1 MSELPS
7 NLSAPGNAA
16 GEQEHPAGTR
26 SVARE
31 EFEASSAAATQEEV
45 PAGGASAIP
54 GSQPICVICQS
65 PLAPEDSTTVCP
77 SCQAPYHEDCWH
89 ENGGC
94 GVYGCSQVP
103 EIEARRS
110 IEIPV
115 SYWGQEHKPCPACG
129 QEILAAAVR
138 CRHCGATFASAQPQD
153 ATAFQQRAALEQ
165 RLPRLRNQVVW
176 MFICSVLPF
185 SAPIGGIWALVFYP
199 SHKQEL
205 QALPSIYPALCKI
218 AMVVGL
224 GQTILLAIMGVLYGL
239 KSGI

>member
-1 MSELPS
+1 MSDIPS
-7 NLSAPGNAA
+7 K
-16 GEQEHPAGTR
+16 
-26 SVARE
+26 
-31 EFEASSAAATQEEV
+31 FSAADQRPAEEV
-45 PAGGASAIP
+45 PPGGTDDLLGQAAGGSGACAIQEGVSAEGAPASA
-54 GSQPICVICQS
+54 GAQPICAICQS
-65 PLAPEDSTTVCP
+65 PLAPEDSRMVCP

-94 GVYGCSQVP
+94 GIYGCSQVP
-103 EIEARRS
+103 EVEPRRS

-153 ATAFQQRAALEQ
+153 ANTFQQRTALEQ

-199 SHKQEL
+199 SYKQEF
-205 QALPSIYPALCKI
+205 QALPSIYTALCKI

-224 GQTILLAIMGVLYGL
+224 GQTAVLVIMGVLYGL
-239 KSGI
+239 KSGV